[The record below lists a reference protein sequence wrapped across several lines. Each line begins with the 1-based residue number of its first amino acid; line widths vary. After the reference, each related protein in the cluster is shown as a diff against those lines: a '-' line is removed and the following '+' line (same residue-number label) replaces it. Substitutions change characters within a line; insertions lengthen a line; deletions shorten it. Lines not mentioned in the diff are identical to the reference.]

1 MKSKKN
7 EELNFLYLNN
17 QESENTKKKKAT
29 SKEKKQKKNKKKAK
43 EEKIDDTFNFENE
56 IVIGVTKIPKEKEKK
71 SSGNTS
77 KKNSKKPHNK
87 SVNNTKGADKKS
99 APKNKKKKKETKKK
113 RIIKKILKWTTLSI
127 ALLVALV
134 FFMMSPLFNVSEI
147 IVVGNNGVPKETI
160 TSLSQIEIGGNIY
173 KISKEIIRK
182 RIKENAYIESVEV
195 KRKLPNKIELI
206 VKERKTSY
214 MLEYGGSFVYI
225 NNQGYI
231 LEISTQKLDVPIIE
245 GYTTAEDELQAGYRL
260 NREDLTRLEMILK
273 IMESKESNKIVE
285 KINRISIED
294 KQNYTLKMEEE
305 KKTVYLGNAS
315 NLSSRM
321 LYLKAALED
330 TKGLTG
336 EIFISGDLS
345 KEKAFFRQTQ

>member
-17 QESENTKKKKAT
+17 QNSEDTKNKKTA
-29 SKEKKQKKNKKKAK
+29 SKKNKQKKSKKKAK
-43 EEKIDDTFNFENE
+43 EEHIDESFNFENE

-71 SSGNTS
+71 ITS
-77 KKNSKKPHNK
+77 KNNKKSLNK
-87 SVNNTKGADKKS
+87 SVDNKKGADKKS
-99 APKNKKKKKETKKK
+99 APKNKKNKKETKKK
-113 RIIKKILKWTTLSI
+113 RIIKKILKWTSLVI
-127 ALLVALV
+127 VLLVALV
-134 FFMMSPLFNVSEI
+134 FFMMSPLFNVTEI
-147 IVVGNNGVPKETI
+147 TVLGNTGVSTETI
-160 TSLSQIEIGGNIY
+160 ISLSQIEIGNNIY
-173 KISKEIIRK
+173 KTSKEIIKK

-195 KRKLPNKIELI
+195 KRRLPNKIELE

-214 MLEYGGSFVYI
+214 MLEYGGSFAYI

-231 LEISTQKLDVPIIE
+231 LEVSNEKLDVPIIE
-245 GYTTAEDELQAGYRL
+245 GYTTNAEELQAGKRL
-260 NREDLTRLEMILK
+260 NKEDLSRLEMILK
-273 IMESKESNKIVE
+273 ITESKESNEILE

-294 KQNYTLKMEEE
+294 NQNYTLKMEEE

-321 LYLKAALED
+321 LYLKAVLED

-336 EIFISGDLS
+336 EIFISGDLV
-345 KEKAFFRQTQ
+345 KEKAFFRQAQ

>member
-17 QESENTKKKKAT
+17 QNSEDTKNKKTA
-29 SKEKKQKKNKKKAK
+29 SKKKKQKKSKKKAK
-43 EEKIDDTFNFENE
+43 EEHIDESFNFENE

-71 SSGNTS
+71 ITS
-77 KKNSKKPHNK
+77 KNNKKSRNK
-87 SVNNTKGADKKS
+87 SVDNKKGADKKS
-99 APKNKKKKKETKKK
+99 APKNKKNKKETKKK
-113 RIIKKILKWTTLSI
+113 RIIKKILKWTSLVI
-127 ALLVALV
+127 VLLVALV
-134 FFMMSPLFNVSEI
+134 FFMMSPLFNVTEI
-147 IVVGNNGVPKETI
+147 TVLGNNGVSTETI
-160 TSLSQIEIGGNIY
+160 ISLSQIEIGSNIY
-173 KISKEIIRK
+173 KTSKEIIKK

-195 KRKLPNKIELI
+195 KRRLPNKIELE

-214 MLEYGGSFVYI
+214 MLEYGGSFAYI

-231 LEISTQKLDVPIIE
+231 LEVSNEKLDVPIIE
-245 GYTTAEDELQAGYRL
+245 GYTTNAEELQAGKRL
-260 NREDLTRLEMILK
+260 NKEDLSRLEMILK
-273 IMESKESNKIVE
+273 ITESKESNEILE

-294 KQNYTLKMEEE
+294 NQNYTLKMEEE

-321 LYLKAALED
+321 LYLKAVLED

-336 EIFISGDLS
+336 EIFISGDLV
-345 KEKAFFRQTQ
+345 KEKAFFRQAQ

>member
-56 IVIGVTKIPKEKEKK
+56 IVIGVTKIPNEKEKK
-71 SSGNTS
+71 SSKNKTS
-77 KKNSKKPHNK
+77 KKTSNK
-87 SVNNTKGADKKS
+87 SAKNKGKKGADKKS
-99 APKNKKKKKETKKK
+99 APKNKKKKQETRKSK
-113 RIIKKILKWTTLSI
+113 IIKKIIKWTSLI
-127 ALLVALV
+127 IVLLVALV
-134 FFMMSPLFNVSEI
+134 LFMMSPLFNVVEV
-147 IVVGNNGVPKETI
+147 IVVGNNGVPTDTI
-160 TSLSQIEIGGNIY
+160 ISLSQIEIGDNIY
-173 KISKEIIRK
+173 KTSKEKIKQRIR
-182 RIKENAYIESVEV
+182 ENAYVESVV
-195 KRKLPNKIELI
+195 VRRKLPNKIELTI
-206 VKERKTSY
+206 NERKTSY

-231 LEISTQKLDVPIIE
+231 LEVSSQGLDVPIIE
-245 GYTTAEDELQAGYRL
+245 GYTTSDEELQAGNRL
-260 NREDLTRLEMILK
+260 NKEDLTRLETVLK
-273 IMESKESNKIVE
+273 IMESKESNQILE
-285 KINRISIED
+285 KINRINVEN

-305 KKTVYLGNAS
+305 NKIVYLGDAS

-345 KEKAFFRQTQ
+345 KEKAFFRQAQ

>member
-17 QESENTKKKKAT
+17 QDSKDSKKKKAT
-29 SKEKKQKKNKKKAK
+29 SKEKKQKKSKKKEENIK
-43 EEKIDDTFNFENE
+43 EPFNFENE

-87 SVNNTKGADKKS
+87 SVDNTKGADKKS
-99 APKNKKKKKETKKK
+99 APKNKKKKKETKKAK
-113 RIIKKILKWTTLSI
+113 IIKKILKWTSLII

-134 FFMMSPLFNVSEI
+134 FFMMSPLFNITEVIVIGNDRVSE
-147 IVVGNNGVPKETI
+147 ETI

-173 KISKEIIRK
+173 KTSKEMIRK
-182 RIKENAYIESVEV
+182 RIKENAYIESVDV
-195 KRKLPNKIELI
+195 KRKLPSKIELI

-231 LEISTQKLDVPIIE
+231 LEISNQRLDVPIIE
-245 GYTTAEDELQAGYRL
+245 GYTTAEDELQVGYRL
-260 NREDLTRLEMILK
+260 DREDLTRLEMILK
-273 IMESKESNKIVE
+273 IMESKEANKIVE
-285 KINRISIED
+285 KISRISIED

-330 TKGLTG
+330 TKGLSG
-336 EIFISGDLS
+336 EIFISGDLV
-345 KEKAFFRQTQ
+345 KEKAFFRQAQ